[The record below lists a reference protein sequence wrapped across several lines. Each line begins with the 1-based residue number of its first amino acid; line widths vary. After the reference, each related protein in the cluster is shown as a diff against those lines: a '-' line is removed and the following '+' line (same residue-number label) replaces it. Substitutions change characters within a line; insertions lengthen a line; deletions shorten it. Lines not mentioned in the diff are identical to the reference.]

1 MLSERVATY
10 AHDLRAWRRDGVVT
24 RLALKHRHDGAG
36 LPLDRAVAIVL
47 NDLDDLNDQAA
58 SGAGIDDSYWRQLSD
73 DIEHL
78 HRLITDKLP
87 A

>member
-10 AHDLRAWRRDGVVT
+10 AHDLRAWRRDSVITG
-24 RLALKHRHDGAG
+24 LGAEHRHDGVG
-36 LPLDRAVAIVL
+36 LPLDHAVAIVL
-47 NDLDDLNDQAA
+47 NDLDDLDDQAA
-58 SGAGIDDSYWRQLSD
+58 SGAVIDDSYWRQLND
-73 DIEHL
+73 DTEHL

>member
-1 MLSERVATY
+1 MLSERA
-10 AHDLRAWRRDGVVT
+10 ALCAQDLHTWRRDGVIT
-24 RLALKHRHDGAG
+24 RLGLEHQHDGAG
-36 LPLDRAVAIVL
+36 LPLDHAVAIVL
-47 NDLDDLNDQAA
+47 NDIDDLDDQAA
-58 SGAGIDDSYWRQLSD
+58 SGAVIDDSYWRQLND